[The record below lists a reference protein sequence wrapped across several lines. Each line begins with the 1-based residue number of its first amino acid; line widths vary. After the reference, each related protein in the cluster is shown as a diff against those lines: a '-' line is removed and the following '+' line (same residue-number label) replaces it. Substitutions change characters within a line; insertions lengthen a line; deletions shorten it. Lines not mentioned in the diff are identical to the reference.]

1 MRITREYPV
10 KNFLQTMLLM
20 LATAHAGAALAPAA
34 AIEPLIEARIAALA
48 DGEPLQVL
56 GTDLRNR
63 DTLQEFY
70 TARGFRPAWTDPEA
84 VAALVDA
91 VRNSAR
97 EGLQPEHYR
106 LNQLLALQE
115 KLAARQPSV
124 FARADAELL
133 FSDTLAQL
141 AREYASGRVA
151 GADGPAA
158 GLRPDPA
165 QPAAAPL
172 TAPPFIA
179 APAATAPATA
189 APAAAAQATT
199 APPAAEAAAL
209 LARLIG
215 PDLQPA
221 LNAELP
227 QHPLYRAMRDQLAR
241 HREIAAAG
249 GWPEI
254 PAGQKKSLK
263 PGERDER
270 LPLLRQRLAIS
281 GDYGAVAAENN
292 NSIDGG
298 TDGIATAIDP
308 DVYDDT
314 LVAAMK
320 RFQSRHGLTA
330 DGAVGPATLAQLNV
344 PVGARI
350 DTLRVNLDRARV
362 LTQDMPPRFVVV
374 NIAGF
379 HVYLIENGKLRWQS
393 RAVVGQLY
401 RQTPQFRSAISYLQ
415 WNPTWTVPPG
425 IILKDIL
432 PDARRD
438 PHSITRRGLQV
449 LDADG
454 NVLDPA
460 GIDWHR
466 FRSGHIPY
474 TLRQQPGPKNALGRV
489 KFMFPNSHQVY
500 LHDTPSKGLFG
511 RDARTFSSG
520 CVRVED
526 AFTLARLLID
536 DPEWDDGRIAKV
548 LEEEEPQTLVL
559 KQRVPILLAY
569 WTAWVDE
576 TGALQFRPDIYGR
589 DAAWLA
595 ALDAAP

>member
-1 MRITREYPV
+1 MRIAKGYRV
-10 KNFLQTMLLM
+10 KDFLRAMLLL
-20 LATAHAGAALAPAA
+20 LAAAHCGAATAPAA

-56 GTDLRNR
+56 GSDLRNR
-63 DTLQEFY
+63 ETLQEFY
-70 TARGFRPAWTDPEA
+70 TARAFRPAWTDPEA
-84 VAALVDA
+84 IAALVNA

-97 EGLQPEHYR
+97 EGLQPQHYR
-106 LNQLLALQE
+106 IEQLLALEAQ
-115 KLAARQPSV
+115 LAARRPSV

-141 AREYASGRVA
+141 AHEYRFGRVA
-151 GADGPAA
+151 DVDGNGNSPAA
-158 GLRPDPA
+158 GLRPENRRSAGD
-165 QPAAAPL
+165 
-172 TAPPFIA
+172 
-179 APAATAPATA
+179 
-189 APAAAAQATT
+189 
-199 APPAAEAAAL
+199 AAAL
-209 LARLIG
+209 LARLVG

-227 QHPLYRAMRDQLAR
+227 QHPIYRAMREQLAR

-254 PAGQKKSLK
+254 PPASDRKKRSLK

-270 LPLLRQRLAIS
+270 VPLLRQRLAIS
-281 GDYGAVAAENN
+281 GDYGAVAAGSGSENR
-292 NSIDGG
+292 D
-298 TDGIATAIDP
+298 TATIDP
-308 DVYDDT
+308 AVYDDT
-314 LVAAMK
+314 LAAAMK

-330 DGAVGPATLAQLNV
+330 DGAIGPATLAQLNV
-344 PVGARI
+344 PVTARI

-379 HVYLIENGKLRWQS
+379 QVYLVEDGKLRWQA
-393 RAVVGQLY
+393 RAVVGQFY

-489 KFMFPNSHQVY
+489 KFMFPNTHQVY
-500 LHDTPSKGLFG
+500 LHDTPSKSLFD

-526 AFTLARLLID
+526 AFTLARLLIN
-536 DPEWDDGRIAKV
+536 DPGWDDARIAKV
-548 LEEEEPQTLVL
+548 LADEETQTLVL
-559 KQRVPILLAY
+559 KQRVPVLLAY
-569 WTAWVDE
+569 WTAWIDE

>member
-141 AREYASGRVA
+141 AHEYASGRVA
-151 GADGPAA
+151 GDDGPAA
-158 GLRPDPA
+158 GLRP
-165 QPAAAPL
+165 
-172 TAPPFIA
+172 
-179 APAATAPATA
+179 ATAPSAIAQSTTA
-189 APAAAAQATT
+189 QSITANAAQTT
-199 APPAAEAAAL
+199 TGQSAAEAAAL
-209 LARLIG
+209 LARLVG

-227 QHPLYRAMRDQLAR
+227 QHPIYRAMREQLAR

-254 PAGQKKSLK
+254 PAGKKKSLK

-281 GDYGAVAAENN
+281 GDYGAVAA
-292 NSIDGG
+292 G
-298 TDGIATAIDP
+298 TDTSNTDSNGNAPTIDP
-308 DVYDDT
+308 DIYDDT

-320 RFQSRHGLTA
+320 RFQSRHGLAA